1 MNIDET
7 LKKDTLKEY
16 YVNLQSMYNNAVNML
31 TAINQ
36 SLQTSSTD
44 VLVNIMD
51 TDDTYT
57 TVRIPSFL
65 YLENK
70 LEQLESN
77 FNSLFNIPAAGEAW
91 FSLNDSLVKLEL
103 VKATTSPLMPE
114 IGNRTDLRV
123 QSTVNN
129 FLKDLVNPKTFIRL
143 QLSNLPNNINDIFV
157 KKITITDG
165 AVFTSLRNQSTSAMP
180 LSYERFKQNM
190 MGRFI

>member
-77 FNSLFNIPAAGEAW
+77 FNSLF
-91 FSLNDSLVKLEL
+91 
-103 VKATTSPLMPE
+103 
-114 IGNRTDLRV
+114 
-123 QSTVNN
+123 
-129 FLKDLVNPKTFIRL
+129 
-143 QLSNLPNNINDIFV
+143 
-157 KKITITDG
+157 
-165 AVFTSLRNQSTSAMP
+165 
-180 LSYERFKQNM
+180 
-190 MGRFI
+190 